1 MSATPV
7 TAASMDIECAAA
19 PAAAAAA
26 PQKSAGR
33 RWGLAAAV
41 LATAALS
48 VGAIA
53 ALTTQQ
59 SQQAA
64 QLAADRSLFDVN
76 PDMGSLRN
84 IRLQIGISTEVDIP
98 TKTAEMGDR
107 PRKDGDPG
115 YAVKVDM
122 GLMYQPITAVN
133 ANYFQYVVDVSPAT
147 YLHNPAHCPSAQQF
161 FQSLM
166 LAGFCT
172 K

>member
-19 PAAAAAA
+19 PAAAEAA

-64 QLAADRSLFDVN
+64 QLAVDRSLLN
-76 PDMGSLRN
+76 IAPGSLASGRSN
-84 IRLQIGISTEVDIP
+84 RLKIGISTEVSIP
-98 TKTAEMGDR
+98 DKSEQMNGA
-107 PRKDGDPG
+107 
-115 YAVKVDM
+115 KVDM
-122 GLMYQPITAVN
+122 ALMYQPIKAVN
-133 ANYFQYVVDVSPAT
+133 SDYFQYLVDVSTQRYNTHTACCVAHTHLAP
-147 YLHNPAHCPSAQQF
+147 LHSNL
-161 FQSLM
+161 SLI
-166 LAGFCT
+166 LAGIVH
-172 K
+172 

>member
-19 PAAAAAA
+19 PAAAAA
-26 PQKSAGR
+26 PQKSTAR

-64 QLAADRSLFDVN
+64 QLAVDSRSLEWFKA
-76 PDMGSLRN
+76 GSLASGRS
-84 IRLQIGISTEVDIP
+84 RRVRIGISTEVSIP
-98 TKTAEMGDR
+98 AKTAKMG
-107 PRKDGDPG
+107 KD
-115 YAVKVDM
+115 VKVDM

-133 ANYFQYVVDVSPAT
+133 QNYMQYVVDVST
-147 YLHNPAHCPSAQQF
+147 QHNVYTLTAGCVAHTPRPFA
-161 FQSLM
+161 
-166 LAGFCT
+166 
-172 K
+172 